1 MEDEAIDTTEKMD
14 EARIRENIEHALLRL
29 DKAQLIFNDIE
40 NAYLKIQDMD
50 SEVYPEVKAEYQRI
64 EALLNMLFDFLSAG
78 KSDLDEIFDTI
89 ADHQKELCKGMGRAK
104 EKAED

>member
-14 EARIRENIEHALLRL
+14 DAKIRENIEHALLRF

-40 NAYLKIQDMD
+40 AAYLKIQDLD
-50 SEVYPEVKAEYQRI
+50 PEVYPEVKAEYQRI

-78 KSDLDEIFDTI
+78 KSELDKIIETV
-89 ADHQKELCKGMGRAK
+89 
-104 EKAED
+104 AEDKKE